1 MAFEFRTT
9 RLVEFSETDMAGIVH
24 FTNFYRY
31 MEQAEHAFYRE
42 LGISVVM
49 DVEGQRISFP
59 RVHASCDFRKPL
71 RFEDTVEIRVIVREK
86 KAKSF
91 TFDFLFTRLPRG
103 DSDQSEE
110 VARGRMTVVCV
121 AKDAAAGTM
130 KAVDIPR
137 AIGERIEA
145 APAELLASLDAGP

>member
-42 LGISVVM
+42 LGLSVVM
-49 DVEGQRISFP
+49 EVDGQRVSFP
-59 RVHASCDFRKPL
+59 RVHASCDFRRPL
-71 RFEDTVEIRVIVREK
+71 RFEDTVEIRVVVREK
-86 KAKSF
+86 KAKAF
-91 TFDFLFTRLPRG
+91 TFDFVFTRLPRG
-103 DSDQSEE
+103 STDQSEE

-121 AKDAAAGTM
+121 AKDATGTM
-130 KAVDIPR
+130 KAVDLPR
-137 AIGERIEA
+137 AISERIEA
-145 APAELLASLDAGP
+145 APPQLLASLDSDS